1 MAITFVEDEC
11 KQSTNTMKVVVQGPD
26 PTELT
31 SRQTRDAVLV
41 FARRC
46 GFPARGISSLPQ
58 TYPVDSDGKTDED
71 VILGKRPLAAHRAD
85 YTLSAGIVA

>member
-1 MAITFVEDEC
+1 MGIRFIEDEC
-11 KQSTNTMKVVVQGPD
+11 KQSTNSMKVVVEGTD
-26 PTELT
+26 PAELT
-31 SRQTRDAVLV
+31 NRQTRDAVLV
-41 FARRC
+41 FARRS

-58 TYPVDSDGKTDED
+58 TYPVDADGKTDED

>member
-1 MAITFVEDEC
+1 MIKFVEDEC
-11 KQSTNTMKVVVQGPD
+11 KQGTQSMRVVIEGPD

-31 SRQTRDAVLV
+31 SRQARDAVIV
-41 FARRC
+41 FARKS
-46 GFPARGISSLPQ
+46 GFPARGISGLPQ

-85 YTLSAGIVA
+85 YVLSAGIVA